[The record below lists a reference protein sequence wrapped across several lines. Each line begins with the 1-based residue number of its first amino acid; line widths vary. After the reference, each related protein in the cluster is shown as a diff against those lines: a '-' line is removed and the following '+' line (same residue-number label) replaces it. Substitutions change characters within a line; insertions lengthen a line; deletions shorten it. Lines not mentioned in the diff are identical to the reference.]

1 MEARPKSAD
10 TILIVDDDD
19 LVRTSAA
26 ALIGSLGYRVL
37 SAGNGPQAL
46 EVLRQ
51 DTSIDLLFTDIFM
64 PGGMHGPQLVAAARR
79 LRPELK
85 ILFTSGYFEYAEVR
99 HALDPSIEQVS
110 KPYERDVLAAILRR
124 TLSGRGGAAADRRT
138 NGEQR

>member
-1 MEARPKSAD
+1 MEVRPEGAE

-26 ALIGSLGYRVL
+26 TMIASLGYKVL
-37 SAGNGPQAL
+37 SAGSGPEAL

-51 DTSIDLLFTDIFM
+51 GTPIDLMFTDVFM
-64 PGGMHGPQLVAAARR
+64 PGGLHGPQLVAAARR
-79 LRPELK
+79 LRPDLK
-85 ILFTSGYFEYAEVR
+85 ILFTSGYFEYAEIR

-124 TLSGRGGAAADRRT
+124 TLSARGGIAEDRQTTGKER
-138 NGEQR
+138 